1 MSQKIT
7 CKWFQMDKT
16 KKISKFSDDFIKNYD
31 EDGNIGYFL
40 EVIRK
45 NYSLF
50 TKIYHFYLKVK
61 K

>member
-31 EDGNIGYFL
+31 KM
-40 EVIRK
+40 VI
-45 NYSLF
+45 
-50 TKIYHFYLKVK
+50 
-61 K
+61 